1 MRRIGKMK
9 IDKKAAKRVEQAIKR
24 YKELSG
30 SEEIE
35 KKAEEIAK
43 KYNVSK
49 SDAMAYLRM
58 QMHKMQRKEKL
69 KHAQKILKK
78 MMSDAQ
84 AFANRYE
91 QLVNKEQMI
100 NRSQKETNKDQTGL
114 TQYAN
119 NIMKYWK

>member
-1 MRRIGKMK
+1 MKKMK

-24 YKELSG
+24 YNELTS
-30 SEEIE
+30 SKEIE

-43 KYNVSK
+43 KYGVSK

-58 QMHKMQRKEKL
+58 QLRKAQRQKKL
-69 KHAQKILKK
+69 KHARKTLKK
-78 MMSDAQ
+78 FMDDMQ

-91 QLVNKEQMI
+91 QLLSEEQATNKGLNKEQT
-100 NRSQKETNKDQTGL
+100 EL

-119 NIMKYWK
+119 NIMKFWR